1 MFGVIFVVQVVLFD
15 VDKGQVDRAL
25 QLIDV
30 ELRQFEKDGLL
41 KGDISAEEQSKLIT
55 GSSSLEETVKVNN
68 WRFVNKTNLCQ
79 SYKT

>member
-68 WRFVNKTNLCQ
+68 
-79 SYKT
+79 